1 MRGIICK
8 DDKKFFEY
16 LVSGVEN
23 KERDK
28 LEQCEYALQAFFNE
42 PQTRLEKQKKSIMA
56 QNTGVSVSS
65 DFPIITKESF
75 NVTVQS
81 QNFDMGYEKVF
92 KLVPLGEN
100 QDSWEIYD
108 VANCLTFMKVEE
120 GQRIDVA
127 GYTGSKVTAY
137 VDYYG
142 GALGWTD
149 KMIRYR
155 KVAAMLDLA
164 ETFRN
169 KFWVNKANNFY
180 ALLAA
185 SGALNITPYQ
195 GAAGN
200 GQLQRD
206 IQTINQAAFALT
218 NRCRNKGYGD
228 TANAKLVL
236 YFNPRDKNR
245 ILAAFNV
252 TSSALATAGQTG
264 VTINYMI
271 ELVPTFNSFITAGSP
286 LLVLPGQK
294 LQRAEGMAPTPYGPE
309 LDLLSLNRVQSV
321 WAIYGGIVADTDQ
334 VEQLTLS

>member
-1 MRGIICK
+1 MGIIAK
-8 DDKKFFEY
+8 SDKKFFET
-16 LVSGVEN
+16 LEKGIN
-23 KERDK
+23 KDIVAIN
-28 LEQCEYALQAFFNE
+28 QVTAAIQAFMNQ
-42 PQTRLEKQKKSIMA
+42 PVTMLKKIMA
-56 QNTGVSVSS
+56 QNNGISVSS

-75 NVTVQS
+75 NVTIQS
-81 QNFDMGYEKVF
+81 QNFDMGYEKAF
-92 KLVPLGEN
+92 KVVPLGDN

-108 VANCLTFMKVEE
+108 VANSLTFMQVEE

-127 GYTGSKVTAY
+127 GFTGTKTTAY

-169 KFWVNKANNFY
+169 RFWTNKANNFY

-185 SGALNITPYQ
+185 AGALNVTAYA
-195 GAAGN
+195 GVAAD

-206 IQTINQAAFALT
+206 IQTINLAAFTLT
-218 NRCRNKGYGD
+218 NRCRNKGYGN
-228 TANAKLVL
+228 TADAQLIM
-236 YFNPRDKNR
+236 YYNPRDKNR

-252 TSSALATAGQTG
+252 TTAALAAAGRTG
-264 VTINYMI
+264 DTVNYSI
-271 ELVPTFNSFITAGSP
+271 LPIPTFNQFVTAGSP
-286 LLVLPGQK
+286 LLILPGNK

-309 LDLLSLNRVQSV
+309 MDILSLNRVQSV
-321 WAIYGGIVADTDQ
+321 WAIYGGIVGDTDQ
-334 VEQLTLS
+334 AETVTLS

>member
-1 MRGIICK
+1 MLAIG
-8 DDKKFFEY
+8 
-16 LVSGVEN
+16 
-23 KERDK
+23 
-28 LEQCEYALQAFFNE
+28 
-42 PQTRLEKQKKSIMA
+42 M
-56 QNTGVSVSS
+56 SVSS
-65 DFPIITKESF
+65 DVPIVTTESF

-100 QDSWEIYD
+100 QDAWEIYD
-108 VANCLTFMKVEE
+108 VANSLTFVRVEE
-120 GQRIDVA
+120 GQRIEVA
-127 GYTGSKVTAY
+127 GHTGSKVTAY

-142 GALGWTD
+142 GAIGWTD

-155 KVAAMLDLA
+155 KVGAMLDLA

-169 KFWVNKANNFY
+169 RFWSNKANNFY

-185 SGALNITPYQ
+185 AGALNITVYQ
-195 GAAGN
+195 GVAAN

-206 IQTINQAAFALT
+206 IQTINEAAFVLT
-218 NRCRNKGYGD
+218 NRNRNKGYGD
-228 TANAKLVL
+228 TANAKLVM

-252 TSSALATAGQTG
+252 TSSALAAAGQTG
-264 VTINYMI
+264 DVVNYNI
-271 ELVPTFNSFITAGSP
+271 ELVPTFNSFIVSGSP
-286 LLVLPGQK
+286 LLVLPGNK

-309 LDLLSLNRVQSV
+309 MDILSLNRVQSV

-334 VEQLTLS
+334 VETVTLG